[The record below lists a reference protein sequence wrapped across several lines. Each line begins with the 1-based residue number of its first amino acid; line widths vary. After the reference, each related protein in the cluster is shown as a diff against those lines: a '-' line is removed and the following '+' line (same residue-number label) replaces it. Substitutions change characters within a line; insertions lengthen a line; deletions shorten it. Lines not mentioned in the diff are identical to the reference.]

1 MNLAKERQ
9 SMQICLFEDE
19 AYSRLLPL
27 VYFRPVYDLRC
38 GALLLRERI
47 VYYFP
52 GAVVSFHTRP
62 YLAPVIAE
70 THPQVRVNELPE
82 EVEEVVF
89 INGRLLLETS
99 AVEAIQ
105 TLEPNRVLEQDK
117 TVLAARCSGT
127 HLENV
132 KAQMN
137 RGPLTRGT
145 FQGLPAKTAQAKLIA
160 YPWELV
166 QYNGEAL
173 REDFALLTGN
183 SPSIDGK
190 VYDGVVLVNR
200 DQIHIGAGARLKPG
214 AVLEASEG
222 PIYLDEGVHVFP
234 NAVLEGPLYV
244 GRHSLIKA
252 GAKIYE
258 NTSIGPVCK
267 VGGEVE
273 ESILHSYSNKQHE
286 GFLGHAYL
294 GSWVNLG
301 ADTNNSDLK
310 NDYGTVKVY
319 VQGELVDT
327 GSQFVGLTIGD
338 HSKSGINA
346 MFNTGT
352 VVGVNCN
359 LYGTDLPPKFV
370 PSFTWGNAAEGL
382 TTYRLE
388 KAIQVARRVMA
399 RRKVKLTPAMEVL
412 FRTVFGQSQGE
423 RDAFGLS
430 S

>member
-1 MNLAKERQ
+1 MY
-9 SMQICLFEDE
+9 ICLFEDE
-19 AYSRLLPL
+19 GYSRLLPL

-38 GALLLRERI
+38 GAQLLRER
-47 VYYFP
+47 VAQYFP
-52 GAVVSFHTRP
+52 DATVSLHTRS
-62 YLAPVIAE
+62 YLAPVVSE
-70 THPQVRVNELPE
+70 VYPEVQVNELPE
-82 EVEEVVF
+82 GLDAVVF
-89 INGRLLLETS
+89 INGRLLMDGS
-99 AVEAIQ
+99 VAKAIKK
-105 TLEPNRVLEQDK
+105 LEQNQVLQQDE
-117 TVLAARCSGT
+117 TVVAVHLTGT
-127 HLENV
+127 QLENI
-132 KAQMN
+132 KDQLN
-137 RGPLTRGT
+137 QSLLTRET
-145 FQGLPAKTAQAKLIA
+145 FQGLSVISTQVRIVT
-160 YPWELV
+160 YPWELI
-166 QYNGEAL
+166 QYNGTAL
-173 REDFALLTGN
+173 LEDFTQLTGN
-183 SPSIDGK
+183 NPAIQGK
-190 VYDGVVLVNR
+190 VFDGTVLVNR
-200 DQIHIGAGARLKPG
+200 EQIHIGSGAQVKPG
-214 AVLEASEG
+214 AVLDASEG
-222 PIYLDEGVHVFP
+222 PIYLDDGVHVFP
-234 NAVLEGPLYV
+234 NAILEGPLYV
-244 GRHSLIKA
+244 GENSLIKA

-327 GSQFVGLTIGD
+327 GSQFVGLTMGD

-359 LYGTDLPPKFV
+359 LYGADLPPKFV
-370 PSFTWGNAAEGL
+370 PSFTWGNAFDGF

-412 FRTVFGQSQGE
+412 FRTVFEQSQAE
-423 RDAFGLS
+423 RDSFGLTS
-430 S
+430 